1 MSEPGTLGRGPESLV
16 DLHRLRPER
25 AAAFAPRR
33 TLDQYG
39 RYQSLPL
46 LRTAGPTT
54 IAIAG
59 TRTHIR
65 GSRGSRGSSRGS
77 RVSRGSFRSS
87 FRGSFR
93 GRRLSRCHCRSN
105 ERSATRARVLTVLS
119 TPQRAEG

>member
-46 LRTAGPTT
+46 LRTAGHNT
-54 IAIAG
+54 IAG
-59 TRTHIR
+59 NRTHIR

-77 RVSRGSFRSS
+77 RDSRGS

-119 TPQRAEG
+119 TPPRAEG